1 MNSLGSF
8 YKAGKVMYLV
18 GLAEL
23 AIYGFF
29 KGDFAMTRPPQSP
42 SFLVQFNPSLAYVSG
57 AFLLVCIFLIVI
69 NKERSAAV
77 IAIVITIFLC
87 ATLRH
92 VFVLWK
98 DSINGFKS
106 LWLIGG
112 ALLMLWPNLDDHRR
126 KQILFY
132 NIIVL
137 FVFFYLCGVAHFQ
150 FADFVKSLIP
160 TFIPFPSFWTYFAGV
175 CLLAGGVG
183 LLVTKTQRLA
193 SLLLAIQIA
202 GWFILLHIPR
212 ALQLGGDEWIG
223 VGESLAVSGICFM
236 VYEFVKESKSHS

>member
-1 MNSLGSF
+1 MNPLSSPYNVGR
-8 YKAGKVMYLV
+8 AMYLL

-42 SFLVQFNPSLAYVSG
+42 KFLVELNPNMAYISG

-69 NKERSAAV
+69 NKERFAAV
-77 IAIVITIFLC
+77 IGIVFTILIC
-87 ATLRH
+87 ATSRH
-92 VFVLWK
+92 VVELWK
-98 DSINGFKS
+98 DSINGFKT

-112 ALLMLWPNLDDHRR
+112 ALLTLWSTVNDHRR

-150 FADFVKSLIP
+150 FADFVKTLIP
-160 TFIPFPSFWTYFAGV
+160 AYIPSPIFWTYFAGV

-183 LLVTKTQRLA
+183 LLINKTQRLA
-193 SLLLAIQIA
+193 ALLLAVQIA
-202 GWFILLHIPR
+202 GWFILLHVPR

-223 VGESLAVSGICFM
+223 VGESLAVSGVCLM
-236 VYEFVKESKSHS
+236 VYEKTK

>member
-1 MNSLGSF
+1 
-8 YKAGKVMYLV
+8 MYLI

-29 KGDFAMTRPPQSP
+29 KGDFAMTRPPQAL
-42 SFLVQFNPSLAYVSG
+42 SFLVELNPGLAYISG
-57 AFLLVCIFLIVI
+57 AFLLICISLIVV
-69 NKERSAAV
+69 NKERFAAV
-77 IAIVITIFLC
+77 IGIAFTILLC
-87 ATLRH
+87 ATFRH
-92 VFVLWK
+92 VFALWK
-98 DSINGFKS
+98 DSINGFKT

-112 ALLMLWPNLDDHRR
+112 ALLMLLPSISDQRR

-137 FVFFYLCGVAHFQ
+137 FVFFYLCAVAHFQ

-160 TFIPFPSFWTYFAGV
+160 AYIPFPTFWAYFAGV

-183 LLVTKTQRLA
+183 LLINKTKRLA

-212 ALQLGGDEWIG
+212 AMQLGGDEWIG

-236 VYEFVKESKSHS
+236 IYDSVKER